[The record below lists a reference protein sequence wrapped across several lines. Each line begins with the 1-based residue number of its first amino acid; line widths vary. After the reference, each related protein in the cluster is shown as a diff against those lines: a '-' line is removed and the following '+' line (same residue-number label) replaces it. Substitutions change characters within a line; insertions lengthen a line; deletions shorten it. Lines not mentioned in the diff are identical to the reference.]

1 MFIKSL
7 IKKSINRLLP
17 SFSPDFT
24 SNSQIRPVFYAEKWF
39 FLKKLGNLFKEWFK
53 HSKEF
58 ITFFEEIFLAK
69 AKQLCLQRVYLSAR
83 KRDGPS
89 GRHPG
94 L

>member
-1 MFIKSL
+1 MPSTQSHMEMPMNKCCRAMFIKSL

-69 AKQLCLQRVYLSAR
+69 AK
-83 KRDGPS
+83 
-89 GRHPG
+89 
-94 L
+94 